1 VRESIPLLLVP
12 HFARLDSPFDG
23 PLCTAMNRPAGK
35 ADPVMFSLLEAAH
48 ALEHRLESAL
58 SEVGLSMAKYG
69 VISELADAR
78 EALPLSELAA
88 RQSCV
93 RSNMTQLIDRLE
105 ADGLVR
111 RVDDPADRR
120 SVRAAITRLGE
131 ERAAAGARAMKRVQ
145 DEFTSAIPPRDR
157 ATLTR
162 MLAGVK

>member
-1 VRESIPLLLVP
+1 MLRS
-12 HFARLDSPFDG
+12 R
-23 PLCTAMNRPAGK
+23 MNRPAGK

-48 ALEHRLESAL
+48 ALEQRLESAL
-58 SEVGLSMAKYG
+58 GEVGLSMAKYG
-69 VISELADAR
+69 VVSELASAG
-78 EALPLSELAA
+78 EPLALSELAS

-111 RVDDPADRR
+111 RVDDPGDRR

-131 ERAAAGARAMKRVQ
+131 ERASAGARAVKRLEE
-145 DEFTSAIPPRDR
+145 DFAASIPSRDR
-157 ATLTR
+157 AVLSR

>member
-1 VRESIPLLLVP
+1 MLRS
-12 HFARLDSPFDG
+12 R
-23 PLCTAMNRPAGK
+23 MNRPAGK

-48 ALEHRLESAL
+48 ALEQRLESAL
-58 SEVGLSMAKYG
+58 GEVGLSMAKYG
-69 VISELADAR
+69 VVSELASAG
-78 EALPLSELAA
+78 EPLALSELAA

-111 RVDDPADRR
+111 RVDDPGDRR

-131 ERAAAGARAMKRVQ
+131 ERASAGARAMKRLEE
-145 DEFTSAIPPRDR
+145 EFAASIPSRDR
-157 ATLTR
+157 AVLSR

>member
-1 VRESIPLLLVP
+1 
-12 HFARLDSPFDG
+12 
-23 PLCTAMNRPAGK
+23 MNRPAGK

-48 ALEHRLESAL
+48 ALELRLESAL

-69 VISELADAR
+69 VVSELASAG
-78 EALPLSELAA
+78 EPLALSELAA

-111 RVDDPADRR
+111 RVDDPGDRR
-120 SVRAAITRLGE
+120 SVRAAITPLGK
-131 ERAAAGARAMKRVQ
+131 ERAAAGARAMKRIEE
-145 DEFTSAIPPRDR
+145 DFAASIPPRDR
-157 ATLTR
+157 DVLSR

>member
-1 VRESIPLLLVP
+1 
-12 HFARLDSPFDG
+12 
-23 PLCTAMNRPAGK
+23 MNRPGGK

-48 ALEHRLESAL
+48 ALEQRLEGAL
-58 SEVGLSMAKYG
+58 AEVGLSMAKYG
-69 VISELADAR
+69 VVSQLARSGEPLA
-78 EALPLSELAA
+78 LSELAT

-131 ERAAAGARAMKRVQ
+131 ERAAAGARAMKRVE
-145 DEFTSAIPPRDR
+145 DDFAASIPPRDR
-157 ATLTR
+157 ATLAR
-162 MLAGVK
+162 MLTGVK

>member
-1 VRESIPLLLVP
+1 
-12 HFARLDSPFDG
+12 
-23 PLCTAMNRPAGK
+23 MNRRARR
-35 ADPVMFSLLEAAH
+35 ADPAQLALLQAAH
-48 ALEHRLESAL
+48 PRQHRLESARRRA
-58 SEVGLSMAKYG
+58 GLSVAKYG
-69 VISELADAR
+69 VISDLAAAR

-111 RVDDPADRR
+111 RVDAPADRG

>member
-1 VRESIPLLLVP
+1 MLGS
-12 HFARLDSPFDG
+12 
-23 PLCTAMNRPAGK
+23 CMNRRTGK

-48 ALEHRLESAL
+48 ALEQRLEGAL
-58 SEVGLSMAKYG
+58 AEVGLSMAKYG
-69 VISELADAR
+69 VVSQLAESGEPLA
-78 EALPLSELAA
+78 LSELAS

-131 ERAAAGARAMKRVQ
+131 ERASAGALAMKHVEE
-145 DEFTSAIPPRDR
+145 EFAASIPPRDR
-157 ATLTR
+157 AILNR
-162 MLAGVK
+162 MLSGVK

>member
-1 VRESIPLLLVP
+1 
-12 HFARLDSPFDG
+12 
-23 PLCTAMNRPAGK
+23 MNRPAGK

-48 ALEHRLESAL
+48 ALELRLESAL
-58 SEVGLSMAKYG
+58 AEVGLSLAKYG
-69 VISELADAR
+69 VVSQLARASEPLA
-78 EALPLSELAA
+78 LSELAT

-120 SVRAAITRLGE
+120 SVRAEITRLGE
-131 ERAAAGARAMKRVQ
+131 ERAAAGSRAMKRVE
-145 DEFTSAIPPRDR
+145 DEFAASIPARDR
-157 ATLTR
+157 TLLSR

>member
-1 VRESIPLLLVP
+1 
-12 HFARLDSPFDG
+12 
-23 PLCTAMNRPAGK
+23 MNRSATK

-48 ALEHRLESAL
+48 ALEQRLESAL
-58 SEVGLSMAKYG
+58 GEVGLSMAKYG
-69 VISELADAR
+69 VIAQLAESDEPLA
-78 EALPLSELAA
+78 LSELAT

-131 ERAAAGARAMKRVQ
+131 ERAAAGQRAMKRVE
-145 DEFTSAIPPRDR
+145 DDFAASIPARDR
-157 ATLTR
+157 AVLAR
-162 MLAGVK
+162 MLNGVR